1 MGWSNRT
8 WTCPFFKW
16 DERLCVHCEGGRMV
30 FPDWK
35 AATEYADRYCAAQ
48 SGWKA
53 CSVAASLLR
62 YYERKEDHCEKRG

>member
-1 MGWSNRT
+1 MMDAAELRL
-8 WTCPFFKW
+8 
-16 DERLCVHCEGGRMV
+16 ERAAFEQWLQGEGGRME
-30 FPDWK
+30 FPDRK

-62 YYERKEDHCEKRG
+62 YYERKEDQREKRG

>member
-1 MGWSNRT
+1 M
-8 WTCPFFKW
+8 
-16 DERLCVHCEGGRMV
+16 E
-30 FPDWK
+30 FPDRK

-62 YYERKEDHCEKRG
+62 YYERKEDQREKRG